1 MLSTAQAWR
10 LIVERAAPVLE
21 VERVPLAAALGRV
34 LAEAPCSDVDLPPF
48 EKSAMDGFAVHSADF
63 AASAASQGERT
74 LPIVGESRAGTSFSG
89 KVPAGA
95 CAAIYTGAELPA
107 GTDAV
112 VMVERSELL
121 DGGARVRLRD
131 RPEPGQHVCHR
142 GQDLRSGQTVLAS
155 GRRLRAVDL
164 ALLAAVGSDP
174 VPVLRRPKALVLT
187 TGDELVA
194 PQLRPGPGQIRE
206 GNTYHLSALCA
217 QDGADV
223 RNLGVVRD
231 EPALLERAFAG
242 ALEACDVL
250 ITTGGVSMGK
260 YDLVAQALAKVGV
273 QELFHRVAVKPG
285 KPLWFGTRE
294 TRLVFALPGNPVSCL
309 VNHTL
314 FVGPALR
321 RMGGEQPAETPAL
334 FGRWEGKAVAANA
347 REQYL
352 PVTLQSSETAVT
364 CLRPVRFSGSAD
376 VVGVT
381 RAQALAV
388 VGADRGLA
396 PGEVA
401 RYLPLT

>member
-1 MLSTAQAWR
+1 
-10 LIVERAAPVLE
+10 
-21 VERVPLAAALGRV
+21 
-34 LAEAPCSDVDLPPF
+34 
-48 EKSAMDGFAVHSADF
+48 
-63 AASAASQGERT
+63 
-74 LPIVGESRAGTSFSG
+74 
-89 KVPAGA
+89 
-95 CAAIYTGAELPA
+95 
-107 GTDAV
+107 
-112 VMVERSELL
+112 
-121 DGGARVRLRD
+121 
-131 RPEPGQHVCHR
+131 
-142 GQDLRSGQTVLAS
+142 
-155 GRRLRAVDL
+155 
-164 ALLAAVGSDP
+164 
-174 VPVLRRPKALVLT
+174 
-187 TGDELVA
+187 
-194 PQLRPGPGQIRE
+194 
-206 GNTYHLSALCA
+206 
-217 QDGADV
+217 
-223 RNLGVVRD
+223 
-231 EPALLERAFAG
+231 
-242 ALEACDVL
+242 
-250 ITTGGVSMGK
+250 MGK

-352 PVTLQSSETAVT
+352 PVTLHSSETAIA
-364 CLRPVRFSGSAD
+364 CLRPVLFSGSAD